1 MLRDEDQM
9 GRDTM
14 SNHRN
19 LFIFTFTSLC
29 VLTLAVAVLGSALH
43 FPALCPFPLHS
54 AHSGYTPACRPP
66 TGLDRRQRGSVLDG
80 EGGQKT
86 AEGKQHPGR
95 ETFTSQCEGK
105 TSDMIRR
112 IEIGWKENAELE
124 QKKVGN

>member
-1 MLRDEDQM
+1 MLQDEDQM

-14 SNHRN
+14 SKHRN

-43 FPALCPFPLHS
+43 FPGLCPFPSTLP
-54 AHSGYTPACRPP
+54 TQVTLLPAA
-66 TGLDRRQRGSVLDG
+66 RRQAWIGGVLDG

-86 AEGKQHPGR
+86 VEGKHHPGR

-105 TSDMIRR
+105 LLT
-112 IEIGWKENAELE
+112 
-124 QKKVGN
+124 